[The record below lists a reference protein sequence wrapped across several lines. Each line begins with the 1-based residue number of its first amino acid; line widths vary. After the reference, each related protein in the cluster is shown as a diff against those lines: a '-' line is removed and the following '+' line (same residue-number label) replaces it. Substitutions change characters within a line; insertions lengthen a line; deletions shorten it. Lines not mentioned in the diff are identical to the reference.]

1 MPRPPQIPPSWVEYA
16 GEWFHPSRLPLAA
29 RQGAVIQPEPGRALE
44 PSAQTQE
51 RRPGG
56 LEGSDRGKATTG
68 GNPTRH
74 KRSRSAKPVVC
85 VQLISVRKRLA
96 DEHDNLRIGF
106 KSLIDAIAAWLG
118 LDDADG
124 RVLWE
129 IRQIQGRK
137 EGTIVVVSLH
147 PKSEKTV
154 LHPP

>member
-29 RQGAVIQPEPGRALE
+29 RQGAVVQSDSGRALE
-44 PSAQTQE
+44 PRTEAQE
-51 RRPGG
+51 RRPGS

-74 KRSRSAKPVVC
+74 KRRRSAKPVIC

-106 KSLIDAIAAWLG
+106 KSLIDAIAGWLG

-124 RVLWE
+124 RIRWD
-129 IRQIQGRK
+129 IRQIQGQN
-137 EGTIVVVSLH
+137 EGTIVVVSIA
-147 PKSEKTV
+147 K
-154 LHPP
+154 